1 MASKKKKV
9 IIIGAGPGGLS
20 AAMVLAAR
28 GHDVVVYEKDTHVGG
43 RCSAIKIDGFT
54 FDLGPTFIMLP
65 QVFEEVFTLA
75 GRKLSDYVDLI
86 KLDPLYTLHYRD
98 GRVFTVADDK
108 QALQEE
114 IARLFPGDEAGYIRY
129 MKEQGKKFDRMYP
142 CLKVHYTKWYHY
154 LRPKLLKAF
163 PYMDNFS
170 SIYDVLSRYFSHED
184 MRIAMTFQA
193 KYLGM
198 SPWTC
203 PGAFTILSYVEHAFG
218 VYHARGGVHM
228 LSEGMARAARDN
240 GVRFEL
246 GRSIQ
251 NILIEQGRAT
261 GVRLVD
267 GTEDRADAVV
277 MNADFAYGMKQ
288 FISEVDRPDMTDK
301 KIDSYEYSCSTF
313 MLYLGIK
320 GKIDTLSHHNIYFSN
335 DYKKNIEQIFSGQ
348 LPDDPSFYIQNA
360 CITDPSLAPQG
371 KSTLYVLVPVPN
383 TTAPIDWQA
392 KKELWRNRIIA
403 LMAERLQVPD
413 LAERIEVERVVTPVD
428 WKQKVNVYNGA
439 VFNLAHTIGQMLYLR
454 PHNQFES
461 IPGLYLSGGGTHPG
475 SGLPTIVESGRIA
488 ADLITDQS

>member
-1 MASKKKKV
+1 MVSKKKKV
-9 IIIGAGPGGLS
+9 IIIGAGPGGIS

-28 GHDVVVYEKDTHVGG
+28 GYEVVVYEKDTYVGG
-43 RCSAIKIDGFT
+43 RCSAIKAGGFT

-98 GRVFTVADDK
+98 GRVFTVTDDK
-108 QALQEE
+108 QALKAE
-114 IARLFPGDEAGYIRY
+114 IARLFPGDENGYERY
-129 MKEQGKKFDRMYP
+129 MREQGKKFDHMYP

-154 LRPKLLKAF
+154 FRPKLLKAF

-240 GVRFEL
+240 GARFEL
-246 GRSIQ
+246 GRP
-251 NILIEQGRAT
+251 IERIIIENGRAI
-261 GVRLVD
+261 GVRLMD

-288 FISEVDRPDMTDK
+288 FIDETDRSEMSDK

-313 MLYLGIK
+313 MIYLGIK
-320 GKIDTLSHHNIYFSN
+320 GKINTLSHHNIYFSN

-348 LPDDPSFYIQNA
+348 LPDDPSFYVQNA
-360 CITDPSLAPQG
+360 CVTDPSLAPQG
-371 KSTLYVLVPVPN
+371 QSTLYVLVPVPN
-383 TTAPIDWQA
+383 AVAPIDWQA
-392 KKELWRNRIIA
+392 KKDAWRNRIIA
-403 LMAERLQVPD
+403 LMAERLRTPD
-413 LAERIEVERVVTPVD
+413 LAERIEFERIVTPID
-428 WKQKVNVYNGA
+428 WKQKMHVYNGA
-439 VFNLAHTIGQMLYLR
+439 VFNLAHNIGQMLYLR
-454 PHNQFES
+454 PHNKFDSVES
-461 IPGLYLSGGGTHPG
+461 LYLVGGGTHPG

-488 ADLITDQS
+488 ADLISEN